1 MADIVKHTFCKTK
14 VSLDSVNLVSNP
26 DILFDRRTGAIYNRG
41 QQYSQPSKWEAC
53 PDPWNTVGAIVY
65 YDSTTTKFTCELEA
79 QTATSTY
86 FPIAIIAIPGWFT
99 PDGRPRAW
107 YPKRN
112 TASATTAFLT
122 TQESKMASP
131 NFSGSMPILNCN
143 PFTWNPEIT
152 TYRYASTESLYVPMQ
167 ARWNS
172 DIKANAYCP
181 NIGWY
186 SSATATKA
194 YAPVAIDGL
203 PNPGVFNNPYCEVN
217 KFNGAELCNY
227 YKKMDIRYRVDQGID
242 DAVSPTLQFIRNDG
256 SGSYI
261 SSEMCYV
268 PSIGEL
274 MFIAQHALTL
284 NSALTAS
291 GMSGVD
297 KIQSKRYGSSTIN
310 TLGYQLYIDFS
321 NGQLSTT
328 TPMWGSLHLKL
339 FKI

>member
-14 VSLDSVNLVSNP
+14 DSLDSVNLVSNP
-26 DILFDRRTGAIYNRG
+26 DILFDRITGAIYNRG

-65 YDSTTTKFTCELEA
+65 YDSTTTEFTCELEA

-112 TASATTAFLT
+112 TASAIRAFLK
-122 TQESKMASP
+122 SSSSSYANP
-131 NFSGSMPILNCN
+131 NYSGKVALLQSS
-143 PFTWNPEIT
+143 PFTWNPEVA
-152 TYRYASTESLYVPMQ
+152 TYRYTSYVSGYVPME
-167 ARWNS
+167 AGWNS
-172 DIKANAYCP
+172 NIKSNTYLP
-181 NIGWY
+181 KIGWN
-186 SSATATKA
+186 SSATVSS

-203 PNPGVFNNPYCEVN
+203 PNPGVFDNPYIEAN
-217 KFNGAELCNY
+217 KFIGAELCNY

-242 DAVSPTLQFIRNDG
+242 STVSPALQFIRNDG

-284 NSALTAS
+284 NNALTAS

-297 KIQSKRYGSSTIN
+297 KIQSNNYGSSTIDSSC
-310 TLGYQLYIDFS
+310 YQLCINFNTGYLQS
-321 NGQLSTT
+321 YSGT
-328 TPMWGSLHLKL
+328 GSKYYLKL

>member
-1 MADIVKHTFCKTK
+1 
-14 VSLDSVNLVSNP
+14 
-26 DILFDRRTGAIYNRG
+26 
-41 QQYSQPSKWEAC
+41 
-53 PDPWNTVGAIVY
+53 
-65 YDSTTTKFTCELEA
+65 
-79 QTATSTY
+79 
-86 FPIAIIAIPGWFT
+86 
-99 PDGRPRAW
+99 
-107 YPKRN
+107 
-112 TASATTAFLT
+112 
-122 TQESKMASP
+122 
-131 NFSGSMPILNCN
+131 
-143 PFTWNPEIT
+143 
-152 TYRYASTESLYVPMQ
+152 MQ

-203 PNPGVFNNPYCEVN
+203 PNPGVFDNPYCEVN

-284 NSALTAS
+284 NNALTAS